1 MPSLLLEETSDLP
14 ATQTAIKQ
22 GVEGQLQIIHKAPT
36 PQVEPG
42 TAIVR
47 TTAVG
52 LNPTDYKIPS
62 SFPTPGATAGCD
74 YAGVVVQISTQLP
87 DGCTLRVGDRV
98 CGGIQG
104 SNPADKMSGSFAEYV
119 RVPADLLVR
128 LPDHVTWEQGASLG
142 MVGHATVAQ
151 ALYSCFGLRATPEN
165 PLRSA
170 AESEDGDAVLVYGG
184 STATGTMALQLLRL

>member
-1 MPSLLLEETSDLP
+1 MPSVLLEEMSVLP
-14 ATQTAIKQ
+14 TTQSAIKQ
-22 GVEGQLQIIHKAPT
+22 GVEGKLEIVRTAPT

-47 TTAVG
+47 TAAVG

-62 SFPTPGATAGCD
+62 SFPTPGATAGCN
-74 YAGVVVQISTQLP
+74 YAGVVVQISDQLP
-87 DGCTLRVGDRV
+87 DGCSLRVGDQV

-119 RVPADLLVR
+119 RVPVDLLVR

-142 MVGHATVAQ
+142 MVGHATVACS
-151 ALYSCFGLRATPEN
+151 LWSCFGLRANPEN

-170 AESEDGDAVLVYGG
+170 ADSEGGDAVLVYGG
-184 STATGTMALQLLRL
+184 STATGTMAIQLLQL